1 MARYYTTADRQFN
14 DDYIYKPPIEIAN
27 QMIDRAQSNVD
38 KVSSEANADLAKI
51 YDQIPYYRDTDEQDY
66 RNLVNAI
73 ENEYNSVMNLA
84 RENPFKDYSAQIA
97 QAKANV
103 ARMMQQGGQYW
114 NVTENARRYDNQ
126 VRMAKSVIKDQ
137 NLLNKTIEYIKDEY
151 RQGRTNEY
159 DEIVPLTQDNLFGTE
174 PSFAYSQGMDP
185 EAVFASG
192 VKAIKPDQVV
202 NGVMTTQKVTKD
214 DIEKYKESLRK
225 AIESG
230 NSPTWKTYMEHADR
244 VGLNGDEK
252 WLDSDG
258 KINKE
263 GALWKNLG
271 ATTIEQYTF
280 SKQSKKSSGGGSG
293 GSGSNTIN
301 NMDIPIPSD
310 LSRFNDNENANA
322 IGIISGTKTDISHQL
337 DTQSEIWIKPIGSG
351 ENKYKKTT
359 RYSLMDIGQISKIYD
374 DFGIGEHKGNLNP
387 EFSIIWSSY
396 KQRDNEILGYGKLVI
411 TTKAHVAKSLNQP
424 DQKFVH
430 EFDIVTTYKGNVGKK

>member
-1 MARYYTTADRQFN
+1 MARYYTTADRQFT

-27 QMIDRAQSNVD
+27 QMIDRAQGNVD
-38 KVSSEANADLAKI
+38 KVNSEANADLVKI

-66 RNLVNAI
+66 RNLVNTI

-84 RENPFKDYSAQIA
+84 KENPFKDYSAQIA

-137 NLLNKTIEYIKDEY
+137 NLLNKTLEYIKDEY

-192 VKAIKPDQVV
+192 VKAIKPDQIV
-202 NGVMTTQKVTKD
+202 NGVLTTQKVTKD

-244 VGLNGDEK
+244 VGMNGDEK
-252 WLDSDG
+252 WLVDG
-258 KINKE
+258 KVNTN
-263 GALWKNLG
+263 GSLWKNLG
-271 ATTIEQYTF
+271 VTTMEQYAY
-280 SKQSKKSSGGGSG
+280 SKQTKRSSGSGSGSGSGGGHT
-293 GSGSNTIN
+293 NTIKV
-301 NMDIPIPSD
+301 DIPND
-310 LSRFNDNENANA
+310 LSRFDDNTEAKA
-322 IGIISGTKTDISHQL
+322 IGSIPGTKEDIAKNLNSQNK
-337 DTQSEIWIKPIGSG
+337 IWIKPLGADKNEYNPTLMSYL
-351 ENKYKKTT
+351 NSKYN
-359 RYSLMDIGQISKIYD
+359 IAVIYEQM
-374 DFGIGEHKGNLNP
+374 GIDRNEAGNTNP
-387 EFSIIWSSY
+387 TYTITWHSY
-396 KQRDNEILGYGKLVI
+396 KQNNGEVLGIGKLTI
-411 TTKAHVAKSLNQP
+411 TTKYKADSKYVQSKTYTKQ
-424 DQKFVH
+424 
-430 EFDIVTTYKGNVGKK
+430 FDIVTTYKGHIGK

>member
-1 MARYYTTADRQFN
+1 MARYYTTADRQFT

-27 QMIDRAQSNVD
+27 QMIDRAQGNVD

-84 RENPFKDYSAQIA
+84 KENPFKDYSAQIA

-137 NLLNKTIEYIKDEY
+137 NLLNKTLDYIKDEY

-192 VKAIKPDQVV
+192 VKAIKPDQIV
-202 NGVMTTQKVTKD
+202 NGVLTTQKVTKD

-244 VGLNGDEK
+244 VGLNDDEK
-252 WLDSDG
+252 WLVDG
-258 KINKE
+258 KVNTN
-263 GALWKNLG
+263 GSLWKNLG
-271 ATTIEQYTF
+271 VTTMEQYAY
-280 SKQSKKSSGGGSG
+280 SKQTKRSSGSGSGSGSGGGHT
-293 GSGSNTIN
+293 NTIKV
-301 NMDIPIPSD
+301 DIPND
-310 LSRFNDNENANA
+310 LSRFDDNTEAKA
-322 IGIISGTKTDISHQL
+322 IGTISGTKEDIAKNLNSQNK
-337 DTQSEIWIKPIGSG
+337 IWIKPLGADKN
-351 ENKYKKTT
+351 EYNPTLRKYLN
-359 RYSLMDIGQISKIYD
+359 SMDDIATIYEQM
-374 DFGIGEHKGNLNP
+374 GIDRNEAGNTNP
-387 EFSIIWSSY
+387 TYTITWSSY
-396 KQRDNEILGYGKLVI
+396 KQKDGEVLGIGKLTI
-411 TTKAHVAKSLNQP
+411 TTKEESGSKYVPSTTYTKQ
-424 DQKFVH
+424 
-430 EFDIVTTYKGNVGKK
+430 FDIVTTYKGHIGK

>member
-73 ENEYNSVMNLA
+73 DNEYNSVMNLA
-84 RENPFKDYSAQIA
+84 KENPFKDYSAQIA

-126 VRMAKSVIKDQ
+126 VKMAKSIIKDQ
-137 NLLNKTIEYIKDEY
+137 NLLNKTLEYIKDEY

-192 VKAIKPDQVV
+192 VKAIKPDQIV
-202 NGVMTTQKVTKD
+202 NGVLTTQKVTKD
-214 DIEKYKESLRK
+214 DIDKYKESLRK

-244 VGLNGDEK
+244 VGMNGDEK
-252 WLDSDG
+252 WLIDG
-258 KINKE
+258 KVNTN
-263 GALWKNLG
+263 GSLWKNLG
-271 ATTIEQYTF
+271 VTTMEQYAY
-280 SKQSKKSSGGGSG
+280 SKQTKRSSGSGSGSGSGGGHI
-293 GSGSNTIN
+293 NTIKV
-301 NMDIPIPSD
+301 DIPND
-310 LSRFNDNENANA
+310 LSRFDDNTEAKA
-322 IGIISGTKTDISHQL
+322 IGTISGTKEDIAKNLNSQNK
-337 DTQSEIWIKPIGSG
+337 IWIKPLGTGKDEYYPTQRSFL
-351 ENKYKKTT
+351 NYKDNIATI
-359 RYSLMDIGQISKIYD
+359 YEQMGIDIN
-374 DFGIGEHKGNLNP
+374 EAGNTNP
-387 EFSIIWSSY
+387 TYTITWNSY
-396 KQRDNEILGYGKLVI
+396 KQNGNEVLGIGKLTI
-411 TTKAHVAKSLNQP
+411 TTKFISESKHVKPETYTKQ
-424 DQKFVH
+424 
-430 EFDIVTTYKGNVGKK
+430 FDIVTTYKGRIEK